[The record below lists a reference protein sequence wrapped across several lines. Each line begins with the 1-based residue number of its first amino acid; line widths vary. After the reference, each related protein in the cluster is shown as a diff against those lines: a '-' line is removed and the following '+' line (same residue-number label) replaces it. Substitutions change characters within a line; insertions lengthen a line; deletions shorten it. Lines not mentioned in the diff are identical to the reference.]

1 MLNTNKER
9 KKMLKYL
16 SLSVEALVAAALFVG
31 VLRGYAKT
39 LLGRAGNIIAGI
51 GVLAGAVTASIMAY
65 MKNTTAKIDTSGWNY
80 RIFTSF
86 TIAAAVFEVLMFVL
100 ALVRPLQ
107 KGKAGLA
114 ARIVTA
120 LPAAFMIM
128 LIMLYSM
135 PDVISYPYTIL
146 LVDQTAMSTDY
157 LFKMIGL
164 ALAVIVILLC
174 EMSVYRGMLRL
185 SKWESIGIAAA
196 ATLTVGVRLIFK
208 TLQIMM
214 SKRMILP
221 DDPNYTDYFELA
233 KFSSNNDMMFTY
245 ILLGIVLVI
254 PVIIVIRS
262 FLQKEPYSNPAQK
275 RKIKKKW
282 RVNRRWAAMSVITA
296 AMILVNFFVI
306 KPYVNKPVVLS
317 PIEDCKVLDGNVIVT
332 PDQVEDGHLHRFAY
346 TTPAGVDIRF
356 IVIKKP
362 NSQSY
367 GIGLDACDICGET
380 GYYERDGQVVCKLCD
395 VVMNISTIGFKGG
408 CNPIVVP
415 YTIENG
421 NIMLPVDG
429 LIPYEKTFKS

>member
-1 MLNTNKER
+1 
-9 KKMLKYL
+9 MLKYL
-16 SLSVEALVAAALFVG
+16 SLSIEALVMAALFVG

-39 LLGRAGNIIAGI
+39 LLDKAGSIIAAL
-51 GVLAGAVTASIMAY
+51 GVLAGAVSASVMAY
-65 MKNTTAKIDTSGWNY
+65 MKNTTGKIDTSLWNY
-80 RIFTSF
+80 RIFMTFAIS
-86 TIAAAVFEVLMFVL
+86 AAVFILLSLVL
-100 ALVRPLQ
+100 AFVRPLQ
-107 KGKAGLA
+107 KGKIGLI
-114 ARIVTA
+114 ARIVSA
-120 LPAAFMIM
+120 LPIALMIM
-128 LIMLYSM
+128 LIMLYSL

-146 LVDQTAMSTDY
+146 LVDQTAFSTEY

-164 ALAVIVILLC
+164 ALAFLVVFLA
-174 EMSVYRGMLRL
+174 EMAVYRGMLRL
-185 SKWESIGIAAA
+185 SKWEVRGISYFAV
-196 ATLTVGVRLIFK
+196 LVVGVRLVLK
-208 TLQIMM
+208 TLQIML

-221 DDPNYTDYFELA
+221 TDPNYKDYFEIV
-233 KFSSNNDMMFTY
+233 KFSSNNDILFTY
-245 ILLGIVLVI
+245 LILGVTAVI
-254 PVIIVIRS
+254 PIIIFIKS
-262 FLQKEPYSNPAQK
+262 FLQKEPYSNPAEK

-282 RVNRRWAAMSVITA
+282 RVNRRWAVMTLVMGA
-296 AMILVNFFVI
+296 AVLVNFFVI

-317 PIEDCKVLDGNVIVT
+317 PIEDCKVIDGNVIVT

-346 TTPAGVDIRF
+346 TTPAGKDIRF

-421 NIMLPVDG
+421 NIVLPIDG